1 MAFLA
6 PLFFVGLAALAVP
19 VLIHLTQREK
29 KMVQQF
35 PSLMF
40 VRRIPYQTVRRRKLR
55 DIALLCVRLAA
66 LLLIVAAFAR
76 PFLWRPDA
84 ATAIGATA
92 REVVVLLDQSYSM
105 GYGDRWDRAKAAA
118 RDAINRLG
126 PTDRA
131 SVVLFSSGADIAL
144 RSTGEKDRLIASM
157 AMATP
162 TPAATRFGPALKV
175 AGIQSLRQMGYRW
188 LQTDNDETNPMYQ
201 INLQLGFKVVWHWRQ
216 FRLS

>member
-6 PLFFVGLAALAVP
+6 PLFFLGLAALSIP

-35 PSLMF
+35 P
-40 VRRIPYQTVRRRKLR
+40 
-55 DIALLCVRLAA
+55 A

-76 PFLWRPDA
+76 PFLWRPNA

-105 GYGDRWDRAKAAA
+105 AYGDRWDRAKAAA

-126 PTDRA
+126 PSDRA

-144 RSTGEKDRLIASM
+144 RST
-157 AMATP
+157 
-162 TPAATRFGPALKV
+162 
-175 AGIQSLRQMGYRW
+175 
-188 LQTDNDETNPMYQ
+188 
-201 INLQLGFKVVWHWRQ
+201 
-216 FRLS
+216 